1 LNTTT
6 TTTITFTLS
15 IIQYI
20 VLIHPRINGHGRN
33 RRYQTRF
40 APLIQYTSLP
50 FLLLWCWN
58 AKIRVLASSSPS
70 LYGITI
76 TTRCKSESEIESE
89 LTNIVNISILPL
101 PQRLYYSTAI
111 YSSLLI
117 FDNLVQGQVSP
128 LNIGI
133 IALTLL

>member
-1 LNTTT
+1 LITTT
-6 TTTITFTLS
+6 TTTTTFTLP

-20 VLIHPRINGHGRN
+20 VLIHPRHGRN
-33 RRYQTRF
+33 RGYQTRF

-70 LYGITI
+70 LYGITT
-76 TTRCKSESEIESE
+76 TTRCRSESE
-89 LTNIVNISILPL
+89 LTNIVNISIP
-101 PQRLYYSTAI
+101 PSQRRYYSTAI

-117 FDNLVQGQVSP
+117 FDNLNQGQDSP
-128 LNIGI
+128 LNINI